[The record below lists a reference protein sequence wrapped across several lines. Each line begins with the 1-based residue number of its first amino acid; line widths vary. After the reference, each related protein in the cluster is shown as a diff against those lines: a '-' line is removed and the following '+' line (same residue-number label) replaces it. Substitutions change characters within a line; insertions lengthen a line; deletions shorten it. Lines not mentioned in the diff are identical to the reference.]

1 MSHDRQR
8 KKISTQSTQAA
19 HARQK
24 NYRARPLITTAIIPL
39 YIERLSHEGRG
50 VAHYQAAHSAQGVS
64 PDAIGK
70 TVLVRYGL
78 VGETVQAQLTQS
90 YARFDEAE
98 ALSVQSE
105 SPARVV
111 PFCRYFG
118 TCGGCALQHMAY
130 AAQVDLKQHT
140 VSAHLHK
147 IAQIEPEQLQWLPPI
162 TNDERRYRRRARFS
176 VQHDVTG
183 SKLGFR
189 AVQQHQVIDIE
200 DCAILDAKLAS
211 QFANLKPLLFGLDC
225 WRMIDSVQCVAGD
238 TNSAWLLT
246 CRAPL
251 SECDVQRLVEWGNLN
266 HSLISIQIN
275 QQINPPH
282 HRPVPQLLS
291 GQAQAE
297 TQAVLAYQLA
307 AFAVDIRFE
316 PTDFI
321 QVNRAL
327 NQAMVATAM
336 NLLQL
341 QAGERV
347 LDLFCG
353 LGNFALPAA
362 QLVGSLG
369 QVIGVEGMDDMVSR
383 AQHNAARQGLSQVQF
398 YCQDLTQRP
407 TAQWAKQSFDALIID
422 PPRSGAAAVMRYIAQ
437 FDAAR
442 MVYISCDS
450 ATLARDLQILQQVGY
465 RVQKVGVMDMFAFTE
480 HVETI
485 VLLTRVTPP
494 LHAQDEEKIRAP
506 VRRSM

>member
-1 MSHDRQR
+1 MSHGSQR
-8 KKISTQSTQAA
+8 KKVIAKSKQAT

-24 NYRARPLITTAIIPL
+24 NYTARTLSTTAVVPL

-50 VAHYQAAHSAQGVS
+50 VAHYQAEHSAQGVS

-78 VGETVQAQLTQS
+78 VGETVQARLTQS

-98 ALSVQSE
+98 ALSVLAE
-105 SPARVV
+105 SPERVA

-118 TCGGCALQHMAY
+118 ICGGCALQHMAY
-130 AAQVDLKQHT
+130 AAQVKLKQHT

-147 IAQIEPEQLQWLPPI
+147 IAQIEPEQVQWLPAI
-162 TNDERRYRRRARFS
+162 TSAERRYRRRARFS

-183 SKLGFR
+183 SKIGFR
-189 AVQQHQVIDIE
+189 AVQQHQVIDID
-200 DCAILDAKLAS
+200 DCPILHAGLAS

-225 WRMIDSVQCVAGD
+225 LSAIDSVQCVAGD
-238 TNSAWLLT
+238 TSSAWLIS
-246 CRAPL
+246 CREPL
-251 SECDVQRLVEWGNLN
+251 SARDVQRLVEWGNLH
-266 HSLISIQIN
+266 HSLIYIQT
-275 QQINPPH
+275 NPPN
-282 HRPVPQLLS
+282 HRPTLQLLQ

-307 AFAVDIRFE
+307 DFAVDIRFE
-316 PTDFI
+316 PVDFI
-321 QVNRAL
+321 QVNRNL
-327 NQAMVATAM
+327 NQVMVVTVM

-341 QAGERV
+341 QPGERV

-383 AQHNAARQGLSQVQF
+383 AQHNAARQGLPQAQF
-398 YCQDLTQRP
+398 YCQDLTQTP

-422 PPRSGAAAVMRYIAQ
+422 PPRSGAAAVMQYIAQ

-442 MVYISCDS
+442 IVYISCDS

-465 RVQKVGVMDMFAFTE
+465 RVHSVGVIDMFAHTE

-485 VLLTRVTPP
+485 VLLTRIAAP
-494 LHAQDEEKIRAP
+494 LHDEEKIRAP
-506 VRRSM
+506 VRRSV